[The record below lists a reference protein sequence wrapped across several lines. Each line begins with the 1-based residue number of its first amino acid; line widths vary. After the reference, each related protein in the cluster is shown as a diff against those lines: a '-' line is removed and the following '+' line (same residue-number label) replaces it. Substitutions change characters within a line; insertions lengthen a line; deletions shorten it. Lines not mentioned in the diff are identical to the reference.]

1 MGKPIEGSLK
11 RVLADLEKTKTAPK
25 TDTNISLTTNL
36 SNPEDYILLPGKTHE
51 DYSYN
56 DLLVSMYRLGM
67 TTEVEEV
74 ANQLGYKLSN
84 SAKENN
90 GRDYIGNINWGQ
102 ALKLNLHLGGSTLNP
117 RQSADFL
124 LLLKSGNAIDGT
136 GNKISSSKLD
146 EILDEIMSVRDP
158 YRAEWFDADFKYID
172 EKLWLYSEH
181 TLDSN
186 KNLTPNYKKKLESCL
201 ITKGDKIN
209 LSTMNSQ
216 GMPTENG
223 NDFFYWCPDKD
234 NNFVAWFYADSDG
247 SGLGCCG
254 GPSSSVAS
262 LGVRRI
268 MRAGSERKN

>member
-1 MGKPIEGSLK
+1 MKYKIPKKFMGIPIEGAMDRALNQK
-11 RVLADLEKTKTAPK
+11 EKNSKNQDSKT
-25 TDTNISLTTNL
+25 TSLTTNL

-158 YRAEWFDADFKYID
+158 YRAEWFDAD
-172 EKLWLYSEH
+172 
-181 TLDSN
+181 
-186 KNLTPNYKKKLESCL
+186 
-201 ITKGDKIN
+201 
-209 LSTMNSQ
+209 
-216 GMPTENG
+216 
-223 NDFFYWCPDKD
+223 
-234 NNFVAWFYADSDG
+234 
-247 SGLGCCG
+247 
-254 GPSSSVAS
+254 
-262 LGVRRI
+262 
-268 MRAGSERKN
+268 

>member
-1 MGKPIEGSLK
+1 MTYKIPKIFMGKPIEGSLK

-90 GRDYIGNINWGQ
+90 GRDYI
-102 ALKLNLHLGGSTLNP
+102 
-117 RQSADFL
+117 
-124 LLLKSGNAIDGT
+124 